1 VKFTNP
7 FRRKPKQAVVPTAKV
22 VDNDPLDESYYPDK
36 LELTGIA
43 KSLQRTISDFEVVSS
58 NPMAAMDA
66 AVIAR
71 VGDSMDKSMT
81 VGMGSMSAALAEWY
95 NSQGF
100 IGHQQC
106 AILAQHWLVAKACT
120 MSVEDSVRNGW
131 DVDFKGVDDKAH
143 VEELTNKVKEL
154 DKKFKT
160 DDVFT
165 EAGKFTNIFG
175 IRVLIPIIESS
186 DPDYYQKQ
194 FNPDGITAGSFRG
207 WSQVDPMWIFPL
219 LDTVGASDATSPHFY
234 DPAFW
239 ITGGKQYHRSHLVI
253 LRGDEPADILKPS
266 YMFGGIPLTQRIAE
280 RVYAAERTANE
291 APLLAMSKRTTALKV
306 DMAKA
311 GLKRNALIKKL
322 TDWITYRDNFGIK
335 LLGKDEEL
343 QQTDT
348 SLADLDVVIMTQ
360 YQIVAAIAKTPSTKL
375 LGTSPKGFN
384 PTGEGEAD
392 SYHEFLESIQTG
404 WGNPFLERHYLL
416 MSLSYFDGVQI
427 EHTWQPVDSVKA
439 EALANMQKVKAET
452 GGVLI
457 DKGVISP
464 DEERQRLRLDKD
476 SGYTLTDEEAPGVP
490 EPTPPEGG
498 GGFGDEAENED
509 INIPVVEDEAEGEAD
524 VTQAIAAAVAVAAL
538 IAQQQDE
545 PAGPG
550 ITSLIRKL
558 ATALAPTAVGEDNG
572 DALIGVKPSV
582 DGLDQTAKPTV
593 ISGVPVPEKI
603 RKPTDPTA
611 E

>member
-1 VKFTNP
+1 MNLFNL

-36 LELTGIA
+36 LDLTGIA

-58 NPMAAMDA
+58 NPMAAMDTA
-66 AVIAR
+66 AIAR
-71 VGDSMDKSMT
+71 VGDSMDKTMM

-106 AILAQHWLVAKACT
+106 AILAQHWLIAKACT

-131 DVDFKGVDDKAH
+131 DIDFKGVDDKAH

-186 DPDYYQKQ
+186 DPDYYQKP
-194 FNPDGITAGSFRG
+194 FNPDGVTVGSFRG

-322 TDWITYRDNFGIK
+322 TDWITYRDNFGVK

-416 MSLSYFDGVQI
+416 LSLSYFDGVQI

-476 SGYTLTDEEAPGVP
+476 SGYTLTDEEAPGAP
-490 EPTPPEGG
+490 EPTPPGG
-498 GGFGDEAENED
+498 GGMDTAEDEIEEA
-509 INIPVVEDEAEGEAD
+509 IPTVEDEATSEDDAM
-524 VTQAIAAAVAVAAL
+524 QAVAAAVAIAAL
-538 IAQQQDE
+538 IADKQD
-545 PAGPG
+545 GPD
-550 ITSLIRKL
+550 ISSLVRKL
-558 ATALAPTAVGEDNG
+558 ATALAVPAEPVGDDG
-572 DALIGVKPSV
+572 KALISVKASV
-582 DGLDQTAKPTV
+582 EGLSQTAQPTV
-593 ISGVPVPEKI
+593 ISGVPVPKKI
-603 RKPTDPTA
+603 RKRV

>member
-1 VKFTNP
+1 MKFNNP
-7 FRRKPKQAVVPTAKV
+7 FRRKSEPVVAPVVKTREYDPEQEENYPNSLCPTG
-22 VDNDPLDESYYPDK
+22 LY
-36 LELTGIA
+36 
-43 KSLQRTISDFEVVSS
+43 KSIQRTITDFETVDS
-58 NPMAAMDA
+58 NPMVAMDSA
-66 AVIAR
+66 FIKR
-71 VGDSMDKSMT
+71 VGDSMEKSMM
-81 VGMGSMSAALAEWY
+81 VGMGSMSASLADWY

-106 AILAQHWLVAKACT
+106 AMLAQHWLIAKACT
-120 MSVEDSVRNGW
+120 MSVEDSIRNGW
-131 DVDFKGVDDKAH
+131 TVDFKGVDDKEH
-143 VEELTNKVKEL
+143 TEELTNKVKSF

-160 DDVFT
+160 DDVLI

-175 IRVLIPIIESS
+175 VRVMIPIIESS
-186 DPDYYQKQ
+186 DPDYYQKP
-194 FNPDGITAGSFRG
+194 FNPDGVTAGSFRG
-207 WSQVDPMWIFPL
+207 WTQVDPMWIFPL

-266 YMFGGIPLTQRIAE
+266 YMFGGIPLTQRICE

-291 APLLAMSKRTTALKV
+291 APLLAMSKRTTALKL

-311 GLKRNALIKKL
+311 GLKKNALIKKL
-322 TDWITYRDNFGIK
+322 QDWVGYRDNFGIK
-335 LLGKDEEL
+335 VLGKDEEL

-348 SLADLDVVIMTQ
+348 SLSDLDVVIMTQ

-392 SYHEFLESIQTG
+392 SYHEFLESIQNG

-427 EHTWQPVDSVKA
+427 EHTWNPVDSVKA
-439 EALANMQKVKAET
+439 EAQANIQKVKAET
-452 GGVLI
+452 GGMLI

-464 DEERQRLRLDKD
+464 DEERQRIRLDPD
-476 SGYTLTDEEAPGVP
+476 AGYTLADEEAPGP
-490 EPTPPEGG
+490 PQPPAPEGG
-498 GGFGDEAENED
+498 GGLGDEAEDEGNV
-509 INIPVVEDEAEGEAD
+509 PVIEDEAESED
-524 VTQAIAAAVAVAAL
+524 ETLQAVAAAVAVATLLAEK
-538 IAQQQDE
+538 QDE
-545 PAGPG
+545 PRKD
-550 ITSLIRKL
+550 ISSLVGKL
-558 ATALAPTAVGEDNG
+558 VKALSASAPVGDDC
-572 DALIGVKPSV
+572 DARIGVEASV
-582 DGLDQTAKPTV
+582 EGLDQTAKPTV
-593 ISGVPVPEKI
+593 ISGVPVPENL
-603 RKPTDPTA
+603 RKPTETTV